1 MVWYQT
7 IWSVTFCAGVLQT
20 KDAGAKPV
28 SMHKRRATVMLRKK
42 LAAFGTLAAAAAM
55 LWVAGGPAQAQDSIK
70 IGWAISKTGPFA
82 AGAGV
87 TTLPNYQVWVKDVND
102 AGGIN
107 VGGKKLKIEVI
118 EYDDRSNSEEM
129 IKAVER
135 LATQDKVDFIL
146 PPWSTGMNLAAAPIF
161 NKLGYPQLAVTA
173 NTNQALELTKRWPN
187 LTFWL
192 GLPSEIVDGIVETFA
207 KLEKDG
213 KINKKIAMIAVGDQ
227 FGIELSTATRA
238 GLKKAGFDLVYDKSY
253 PFGTQDMQ
261 PVLKDAQA
269 ANPDVLLA
277 FSYPPDTF
285 AITDTSK
292 VLGFNPKV
300 FFVGVGTAFPMYKGK
315 FGAGAEGIMGIGGS
329 DASLPGIKWYIQH
342 HKDIIGRE
350 PDRWASPITYA
361 SLQVLQ
367 QAIERVGKVDRA
379 AVIKEI
385 NTGSFDTIIGKVK
398 LENGLNKNIW
408 AVGQW
413 QGADFFGVAPI
424 SKQGAKPV
432 ITKPAW

>member
-1 MVWYQT
+1 MK
-7 IWSVTFCAGVLQT
+7 FNRFVL
-20 KDAGAKPV
+20 
-28 SMHKRRATVMLRKK
+28 
-42 LAAFGTLAAAAAM
+42 LASLA
-55 LWVAGGPAQAQDSIK
+55 VAGLCTAAQAQETKQDALK

-82 AGAGV
+82 AGAAV

-107 VGGKKLKIEVI
+107 VGGKKMKIEVI

-173 NTNQALELTKRWPN
+173 NTNQAPQLTKRWPN

-192 GLPSEIVDGIVETFA
+192 GLPSEITDGIVETFS
-207 KLEKDG
+207 KMNKDG
-213 KINKKIAMIAVGDQ
+213 KINKKVAMIAVADQ
-227 FGIELSTATRA
+227 FGIELSTATRE
-238 GLKKAGFDLVYDKSY
+238 GLKKAGFDIVYDKSY

-285 AITDTSK
+285 AITDTAK
-292 VLGFNPKV
+292 VLAFNPKV
-300 FFVGVGTAFPMYKGK
+300 LFVGVGTAFPGYKGK
-315 FGAGAEGIMGIGGS
+315 FQANAEGVMGIGGS
-329 DASLPGIKWYIQH
+329 DANLPGIKWYIQH
-342 HKDIIGRE
+342 HKEIIGRE

-379 AVIKEI
+379 AIIKEI
-385 NTGSFDTIIGKVK
+385 NTGSFETIIGKVK
-398 LENGLNKNIW
+398 LEDGQNRNIW
-408 AVGQW
+408 SVGQW
-413 QGADFFGVAPI
+413 QGADFFGIAPVN
-424 SKQGAKPV
+424 KQGAKPA
-432 ITKPAW
+432 IAKPAWQ

>member
-1 MVWYQT
+1 MKT
-7 IWSVTFCAGVLQT
+7 TGLALL
-20 KDAGAKPV
+20 GAL
-28 SMHKRRATVMLRKK
+28 A
-42 LAAFGTLAAAAAM
+42 LAATATTA
-55 LWVAGGPAQAQDSIK
+55 PARAQDTIK

-82 AGAGV
+82 AWAAV

-107 VGGKKLKIEVI
+107 VGGKKMKIEVI

-173 NTNQALELTKRWPN
+173 NTNQAPQLTKRWPN

-192 GLPSEIVDGIVETFA
+192 GLPSEIVDGIVETFSKMNA
-207 KLEKDG
+207 DG
-213 KINKKIAMIAVGDQ
+213 KINKKVAMIAVADQ
-227 FGIELSTATRA
+227 FGIELSTATRE
-238 GLKKAGFDLVYDKSY
+238 GLKKAGFDIVYDKSY

-285 AITDTSK
+285 AITDTAK
-292 VLGFNPKV
+292 VLAFNPKV
-300 FFVGVGTAFPMYKGK
+300 LFVGVGTAFPGYKGK
-315 FGAGAEGIMGIGGS
+315 FQASAEGVMGIGGS
-329 DASLPGIKWYIQH
+329 DANLPGIKWYIQH
-342 HKDIIGRE
+342 HKEIIGRE

-367 QAIERVGKVDRA
+367 QAIERVGKDRA

-385 NTGSFDTIIGKVK
+385 NTGSFETIIGKVK
-398 LENGLNKNIW
+398 LEDGQNRNIW
-408 AVGQW
+408 SVGQW
-413 QGADFFGVAPI
+413 QGNDFFGIAPV
-424 SKQGAKPV
+424 KKAGAKAA
-432 ITKPAW
+432 IAKPAWQ

>member
-1 MVWYQT
+1 
-7 IWSVTFCAGVLQT
+7 
-20 KDAGAKPV
+20 
-28 SMHKRRATVMLRKK
+28 
-42 LAAFGTLAAAAAM
+42 
-55 LWVAGGPAQAQDSIK
+55 
-70 IGWAISKTGPFA
+70 
-82 AGAGV
+82 
-87 TTLPNYQVWVKDVND
+87 VKDVND
-102 AGGIN
+102 AGGIK
-107 VGGKKLKIEVI
+107 VGNKKMKIEVV

-161 NKLGYPQLAVTA
+161 HKLGYPQLAVTA
-173 NTNQALELTKRWPN
+173 NTNKAPEMTKRWPG
-187 LTFWL
+187 LSFWL
-192 GLPSEIVDGIVETFA
+192 GLPSEIVDGVVATFS
-207 KLEKDG
+207 KMQKDG
-213 KINKKIAMIAVGDQ
+213 KIGKKIAMVAVADQ
-227 FGIELSTATRA
+227 FGIEMSTATRA
-238 GLKKAGFDLVYDKSY
+238 GLKKAGFELVYDKSY
-253 PFGTQDMQ
+253 PFGSQDLQ

-285 AITDTSK
+285 ALTDTAK
-292 VLGFNPKV
+292 VIGFNPKA

-315 FGAGAEGIMGIGGS
+315 FGPNAEGVLGIGGS
-329 DASLPGIKWYIQH
+329 NANLPGVKWYVQH
-342 HKDIIGRE
+342 HKEIIGRE

-367 QAIERVGKVDRA
+367 QAIERVGKIDRA

-398 LENGLNKNIW
+398 LNNGLNPNVW

-413 QGADFFGVAPI
+413 QGNDFVGVAPTA
-424 SKQGAKPV
+424 KQGAKAV
-432 ITKPAW
+432 IAKPAWK

>member
-1 MVWYQT
+1 MKLSTT
-7 IWSVTFCAGVLQT
+7 IFAAAL
-20 KDAGAKPV
+20 AGA
-28 SMHKRRATVMLRKK
+28 L
-42 LAAFGTLAAAAAM
+42 LA
-55 LWVAGGPAQAQDSIK
+55 PASQAQDTVK
-70 IGWAISKTGPFA
+70 IGWALPKSGPGAPGA
-82 AGAGV
+82 AI

-102 AGGIN
+102 AGGLN
-107 VGGKKLKIEVI
+107 VGGKKMKIEVI
-118 EYDDRSNSEEM
+118 EYDDRSNSEEL
-129 IKAVER
+129 IKAIER

-192 GLPSEIVDGIVETFA
+192 GLPPEIVDGIVETFA

-213 KINKKIAMIAVGDQ
+213 KINNKIAMIAVGDQ

-269 ANPDVLLA
+269 RDPDVLLA

-292 VLGFNPKV
+292 VIGFNPKV

-315 FGAGAEGIMGIGGS
+315 FATNAEGIMGIGGS
-329 DASLPGIKWYIQH
+329 EASRPGIKWYIQN
-342 HKDIIGRE
+342 HKAII
-350 PDRWASPITYA
+350 
-361 SLQVLQ
+361 V
-367 QAIERVGKVDRA
+367 
-379 AVIKEI
+379 
-385 NTGSFDTIIGKVK
+385 
-398 LENGLNKNIW
+398 
-408 AVGQW
+408 
-413 QGADFFGVAPI
+413 
-424 SKQGAKPV
+424 
-432 ITKPAW
+432 

>member
-1 MVWYQT
+1 MKFNRFVLL
-7 IWSVTFCAGVLQT
+7 AG
-20 KDAGAKPV
+20 
-28 SMHKRRATVMLRKK
+28 
-42 LAAFGTLAAAAAM
+42 LAFAAGTLSA
-55 LWVAGGPAQAQDSIK
+55 PALAQDTLK

-82 AGAGV
+82 AGAAV

-107 VGGKKLKIEVI
+107 VGGKKMKIEVI

-173 NTNQALELTKRWPN
+173 NTNQAPQLTKRWPN

-192 GLPSEIVDGIVETFA
+192 GLPSEIVDGIVETFSKMNA
-207 KLEKDG
+207 DG
-213 KINKKIAMIAVGDQ
+213 KINKKVAMIAVADQ
-227 FGIELSTATRA
+227 FGIELSTATRE

-285 AITDTSK
+285 AITDTAK
-292 VLGFNPKV
+292 VLAFNPKV
-300 FFVGVGTAFPMYKGK
+300 LFVGVGTAFPGYKGK
-315 FGAGAEGIMGIGGS
+315 FQASAEGVMGIGGS
-329 DASLPGIKWYIQH
+329 DANLPGIKWYIQH
-342 HKDIIGRE
+342 HKEIIGRE

-379 AVIKEI
+379 AIIKEI
-385 NTGSFDTIIGKVK
+385 NTGSFETIIGKVK
-398 LENGLNKNIW
+398 LEDGQNRNIW
-408 AVGQW
+408 SVGQW
-413 QGADFFGVAPI
+413 QGNDFFGIAPVT
-424 SKQGAKPV
+424 KQGAKAA
-432 ITKPAW
+432 IAKPAWQ